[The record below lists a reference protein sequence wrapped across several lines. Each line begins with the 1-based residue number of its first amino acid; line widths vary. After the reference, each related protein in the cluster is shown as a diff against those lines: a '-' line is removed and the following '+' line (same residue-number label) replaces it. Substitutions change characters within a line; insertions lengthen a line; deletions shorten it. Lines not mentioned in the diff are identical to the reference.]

1 MQGKLIIITAP
12 SGSGKT
18 TIARHLLAHIPQ
30 LRFSVSATTRAIR
43 AGEQNGV
50 DYYFITADDF
60 KQRINAD
67 KFIEYQEV
75 YTGVM
80 YGTLKEEI
88 ERIWAMDNHVVFD
101 VDVVGAKNL
110 KEMYGPNALLMFI
123 KLNSVEQLEQRLRNR
138 NTETKEQL
146 EMRLEKA
153 RREMEYEQ
161 YADVV
166 ILNDDLATAQ
176 QNAMQAVSS
185 FINIEQK
192 N

>member
-30 LRFSVSATTRAIR
+30 LRFSVSATTRAMR
-43 AGEQNGV
+43 AGEQEGK
-50 DYYFITADDF
+50 DYYFISEDEF
-60 KQRINAD
+60 KQRIEAG

-75 YTGVM
+75 YTGVL

-110 KEMYGPNALLMFI
+110 KEMYGHRALLMFI
-123 KLNSVEQLEQRLRNR
+123 KLKSVELLEQRLRNR
-138 NTETKEQL
+138 NTETDAQL
-146 EMRLEKA
+146 ATRLDKA
-153 RREMEYEQ
+153 RRELEYEQ

-176 QNAMQAVSS
+176 QNALQAVSS
-185 FINIEQK
+185 FINQEQK